1 MEKMVNC
8 KINGIAVSVPE
19 GSTILEAARA
29 AGVDIPTLC
38 YLKEINEIGACRICV
53 VEATGARGLVAACVY
68 PVAEGME
75 VKTNTPKVHQSRR
88 ITLELILSTHDK
100 DCLSC
105 VRSQDCELQKLCRDY
120 GIEDTDKFKGYN
132 PQYEI
137 DTSAPHLVRDNNTC
151 ILCRRC
157 VAACEQQFVSVIG
170 ANDRGIDTHMHRLTS
185 RLTMSVY
192 FIRPVHRSV
201 PDCRSGGKGRHR
213 QGLGGAVRPVK
224 ARGGTDRAFNPQ
236 PTTVFRHADGTMSRK
251 MVSALGGLGLM
262 GV

>member
-88 ITLELILSTHDK
+88 TTLELILSTHDK

-105 VRSQDCELQKLCRDY
+105 VRSQDCELQRLCRDY
-120 GIEDTDKFKGYN
+120 GI
-132 PQYEI
+132 
-137 DTSAPHLVRDNNTC
+137 DN
-151 ILCRRC
+151 R
-157 VAACEQQFVSVIG
+157 
-170 ANDRGIDTHMHRLTS
+170 
-185 RLTMSVY
+185 
-192 FIRPVHRSV
+192 
-201 PDCRSGGKGRHR
+201 
-213 QGLGGAVRPVK
+213 
-224 ARGGTDRAFNPQ
+224 
-236 PTTVFRHADGTMSRK
+236 
-251 MVSALGGLGLM
+251 
-262 GV
+262 